1 MQKVGFVGWRGMVG
15 SVLVERMQSENDFD
29 SIESSFFTTS
39 QVGQKTP
46 SYLKDNDL
54 LLDAFDI
61 NELSR
66 MDIIVTCQ
74 GGDYTKKV
82 YPEMKKVGWQ
92 GHWVDAASSLR
103 MDDDALI
110 VLDPI
115 NQIAIDD
122 AYQRGIKT
130 WVGGNCTVSLMLLA
144 IHGLIRE
151 NAVDWVSSMTYQA
164 ASGAGAQNMRELLEQ
179 MGSLYNSAR
188 EMLDDPRSNILA
200 IDQKVLESMH
210 SKSFPK
216 DNFVVPLAGNLIPWI
231 DQDLNNGQSREEWKG
246 QAESNKILQNGHD
259 SIKVD
264 GLCVRV
270 GSMRSHSQA
279 LTIKLKKDYDVKQ
292 VEKLIANGN
301 EWVKLIDNTREN
313 SIHDLTPSAVSGT
326 LNIAIGRIRQLN
338 FDKNIF
344 SAFTVGDQLLW
355 GAAEPIRRIL
365 KILINKGR

>member
-29 SIESSFFTTS
+29 SLESSFFTTS

-46 SYLKDNDL
+46 TYLKDNDL

-82 YPEMKKVGWQ
+82 YPELKKIGWQ

-144 IHGLIRE
+144 IHGLIKE

-210 SKSFPK
+210 SNSFPK
-216 DNFVVPLAGNLIPWI
+216 DNFLVPLAGNLIPWI

-259 SIKVD
+259 YIKVD

-279 LTIKLKKDYDVKQ
+279 LTIKLKKDYDVTE
-292 VEKLIANGN
+292 VEKLIDNGN
-301 EWVKLIDNTREN
+301 EWVKLIANTRED

-365 KILINKGR
+365 KILIQKGR